1 MSCVSTEEAANF
13 LEENYQYISKSDETT
28 IIKALSNIGVMRKPA
43 TFEEFDMLDEVQEQM
58 QMVRDLRKTIMA
70 SDSNTRDVK
79 DLITSSTQLFTMLT
93 KMKSEINNQD
103 KLSKI
108 EEATVTAVK
117 SLPLEAQGLFFDTL
131 EELLS

>member
-108 EEATVTAVK
+108 EEATVTVVK